1 MAVYLDHNATT
12 PLTAGVLEA
21 MLPYFGDQ
29 YANPS
34 SLHFS
39 GRCARAAVEQAR
51 EQVAALVN
59 AHHARIIFT
68 SGATEANNL
77 AIKGW
82 AATGSGAAI
91 AVSASEHASI
101 LMAAQSLRRCGHPLH
116 FLPVDACGQV
126 EPGAVEHALM
136 AGVRML
142 SVMMANNETGV
153 LQDIAAL
160 SDCARR
166 YDALMHTDAAQAAG
180 KIEIDFKASGVQMM
194 SLSAHK
200 LYGPKGMGALIVDKS
215 VTLDAQLHGGGHESG
230 LRAGT
235 ENVAGIV
242 GFGAA
247 AEIARTRLSV
257 RHRRLRALRDYLE
270 ASLHQ
275 LPSVVLFAE
284 EAVRLPN
291 TICLAVPGVDGEMLV
306 MALDREGIAVSSGSS
321 CSSGS
326 TDPSHVLLAMG
337 ISPEQARCAVRIS
350 LGEGNSRADI
360 DCLVQGLR
368 RQIEAA
374 KSLDFSCQAAI

>member
-1 MAVYLDHNATT
+1 MTVYLDHNATT
-12 PLTAGVLEA
+12 PLATGVLEA
-21 MLPYFGDQ
+21 MLPYLGGQ

-59 AHHARIIFT
+59 AHHAQIIFT

-82 AATGSGAAI
+82 VAADNRAAI
-91 AVSASEHASI
+91 AISASEHASM
-101 LMAAQSLRRCGHPLH
+101 LAAAQSLRQRGHPLY

-126 EPGAVEHALM
+126 DRSAVENALL
-136 AGVRML
+136 AGARML

-166 YDALMHTDAAQAAG
+166 FDAMMHTDAAQSAG
-180 KIEIDFKASGVQMM
+180 KIEVDFRASGVQLM

-200 LYGPKGMGALIVDKS
+200 LYGPKGVGALIVDKT
-215 VTLDAQLHGGGHESG
+215 VALEAQLHGGGHESG

-247 AEIARTRLSV
+247 AEIARTQLSARLL
-257 RHRRLRALRDYLE
+257 RLRALRDYLE

-284 EAVRLPN
+284 EAARLPN
-291 TICLAVPGVDGEMLV
+291 TVCLAVPGVDGEMLV
-306 MALDREGIAVSSGSS
+306 MALDKEGIAVSSGSS

-326 TDPSHVLLAMG
+326 ADPSHVLLAMG
-337 ISPEQARCAVRIS
+337 VSPEQARCAVRIS

-360 DCLVQGLR
+360 DCLVHTLR
-368 RQIEAA
+368 RQIEAV
-374 KSLDFSCQAAI
+374 KSLAFPCQAAI